1 MATIW
6 KCETV
11 SNSEY
16 YKKIEDLSEPSIDLI
31 DRFKKEIVTLADPL
45 QHDGYVQCDHAEKS
59 KGCLLFVL
67 RGRVELLIRPDS
79 NNHKLYFVDCD
90 DI

>member
-16 YKKIEDLSEPSIDLI
+16 YKKIEYLSEPSIDLI
-31 DRFKKEIVTLADPL
+31 DRFKKEIVALA
-45 QHDGYVQCDHAEKS
+45 GS
-59 KGCLLFVL
+59 
-67 RGRVELLIRPDS
+67 R
-79 NNHKLYFVDCD
+79 
-90 DI
+90 